1 MSDLQNKL
9 NTSQICIASI
19 VTYNRIRLSVVN
31 MFAAEPERFI
41 LREAHWTVTIG
52 EVVRQVNAALVRP
65 SVQPVALPPNH
76 HRVPTGPNGRGLRG
90 QGVDLVESDA
100 EVVALIRRIL
110 EAHGG
115 GFNPARISHPSSE
128 VHWMGALGSKR
139 LMLGWTGCSRIA
151 S

>member
-1 MSDLQNKL
+1 ML
-9 NTSQICIASI
+9 
-19 VTYNRIRLSVVN
+19 
-31 MFAAEPERFI
+31 AADPEMFI

-52 EVVRQVNAALVRP
+52 DVVRQVNAAWVRP
-65 SVQPVALPPNH
+65 LVQPVALPPNH
-76 HRVPTGPNGRGLRG
+76 HRVPTGPNGRCLRG

-100 EVVALIRRIL
+100 EVVALIRRIW

-128 VHWMGALGSKR
+128 R
-139 LMLGWTGCSRIA
+139 LMLGWTGCSRMA